1 MTCVFVHHNEV
12 RQLPACIIFGLNPEE
27 MTETLLLSKFPSFIL
42 SKKREK
48 KCDFFFMRPLGYCI
62 FIYFFICDKISMLF
76 TKGLLASSLD
86 EIRNL

>member
-1 MTCVFVHHNEV
+1 
-12 RQLPACIIFGLNPEE
+12 

-42 SKKREK
+42 SKSMVSPSGPQAIV
-48 KCDFFFMRPLGYCI
+48 FLFT
-62 FIYFFICDKISMLF
+62 FFICDKISMLF

>member
-1 MTCVFVHHNEV
+1 MYYFWTEPRGNDRNFVTV
-12 RQLPACIIFGLNPEE
+12 KIP
-27 MTETLLLSKFPSFIL
+27 FIYPL
-42 SKKREK
+42 KKKEK
-48 KCDFFFMRPLGYCI
+48 KSVIFFMRPLGYCI